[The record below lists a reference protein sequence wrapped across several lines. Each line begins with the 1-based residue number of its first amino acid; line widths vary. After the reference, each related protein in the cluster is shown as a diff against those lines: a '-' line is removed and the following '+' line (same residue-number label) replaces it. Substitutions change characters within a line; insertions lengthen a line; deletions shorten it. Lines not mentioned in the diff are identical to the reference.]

1 MYVPIKELI
10 NFGIHCL
17 GKMAA
22 GLGVVTMLIRSGFQ
36 ELKPPDE
43 EAVAQSNCPENN
55 GKIQGEEIYR
65 TSTWL

>member
-1 MYVPIKELI
+1 MYETGKELI
-10 NFGIHCL
+10 KLESIAL
-17 GKMAA
+17 ERWLQAW
-22 GLGVVTMLIRSGFQ
+22 GVLPMLIKSGFQ
-36 ELKPPDE
+36 ELKGPDE